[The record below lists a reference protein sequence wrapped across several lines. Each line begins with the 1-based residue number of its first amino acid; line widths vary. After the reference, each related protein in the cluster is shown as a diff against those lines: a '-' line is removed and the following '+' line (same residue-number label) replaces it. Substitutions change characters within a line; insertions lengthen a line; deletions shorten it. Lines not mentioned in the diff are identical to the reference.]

1 MLLRPMPPWGS
12 SKWVSFVMRHFGFHL
27 RSAKSIVRFSLLSA
41 ILIAGAA
48 VSSGPA
54 HSQNSVVLKA
64 VAVLLETEPQ
74 LALPVRQRKAVLT
87 SYYVE
92 QAGPA
97 LWIGTQRM
105 PELIDHIGRA
115 EEQGLLP
122 RDYAAGQLKKLQAV
136 VASTDAR
143 SQAVIELYFS
153 AFFLKYASDIKI
165 GRLLP
170 GQVDKDLFWKAKT
183 VDLVAA
189 MTGLS
194 KAGSIADFV
203 KAWEPQ
209 IPEYGALKTT
219 LIAYRKLAERG
230 GWPKVPAGEVLKPEM
245 IDERVPVLRERLAAT
260 DGALPAAEGADP
272 NLYSADVIDAL
283 KRFQK
288 RHGLETDGV
297 LGKQTLFQL
306 NVSVEARIRQI
317 VANLERWRWMPE
329 DLGQHYV
336 MVNIAGF
343 ELKRVRKGRIEERMR
358 VVVGLPYHRTPV
370 FSDRIKYLEINPYWN
385 VPYSI
390 ATKEYLPQLRR
401 GTRRMASKG
410 FEAVSGNRVLPLS
423 AVDWGSYSRSHFP
436 VRLRQRPGPS
446 NALGRV
452 KFMFPNRFNVYLHDT
467 QARSLFGKAK
477 RAFSHG
483 CIRLA
488 RPIDLAEQLL
498 SDLPDWNRN
507 RIQGVLDAKDRT
519 VVNLAEPVDVHLTY
533 ATAWQG
539 EGDTVHFA
547 ADIYRRDE
555 ALHRALFGKPT
566 PS

>member
-1 MLLRPMPPWGS
+1 
-12 SKWVSFVMRHFGFHL
+12 MRLFGFYPL
-27 RSAKSIVRFSLLSA
+27 FVQSGFRFALLSF
-41 ILIAGAA
+41 ILIMGTMMPA
-48 VSSGPA
+48 GPA
-54 HSQNSVVLKA
+54 LSQNSAVLNA

-92 QAGPA
+92 QSGPA

-136 VASTDAR
+136 ATSTDAQ

-189 MTGLS
+189 MTGLA
-194 KAGSIADFV
+194 KAGSIAEFI

-219 LIAYRKLAERG
+219 LIAYRKLAEQG
-230 GWPKVPAGEVLKPEM
+230 GWPKVPSGEVLKPDM
-245 IDERVPVLRERLAAT
+245 VDDRVPILRARLAAT
-260 DGALPAAEGADP
+260 DGAPQVAEGADP
-272 NLYSADVIDAL
+272 NLYSADVIDAV

-498 SDLPDWNRN
+498 SALPDWNRN
-507 RIQGVLDAKDRT
+507 RIQGVLDAKERT

>member
-1 MLLRPMPPWGS
+1 
-12 SKWVSFVMRHFGFHL
+12 MRLFGFLL
-27 RSAKSIVRFSLLSA
+27 RSAPFLFRFVLLSTVFA
-41 ILIAGAA
+41 TVAMAPAGQAL
-48 VSSGPA
+48 
-54 HSQNSVVLKA
+54 SQNSAVLNA
-64 VAVLLETEPQ
+64 VAVLLESEPQ

-87 SYYVE
+87 SYYIE

-136 VASTDAR
+136 ATSTDAQ

-189 MTGLS
+189 MTGLA
-194 KAGSIADFV
+194 KAGGIANFV

-230 GWPKVPAGEVLKPEM
+230 GWPKVPSGEVLKPDM
-245 IDERVPVLRERLAAT
+245 VDDRVPVLRERLAAT
-260 DGALPAAEGADP
+260 DGAPQAADGSDP

-306 NVSVEARIRQI
+306 NVTVDSRIRQI

-370 FSDRIKYLEINPYWN
+370 FSDRIKYLEMNPYWN

-390 ATKEYLPQLRR
+390 ATKEYLPRLKR
-401 GTRRMASKG
+401 GTGGMASKG
-410 FEAVSGNRVLPLS
+410 FEAVRGNSVLPLS
-423 AVDWGSYSRSHFP
+423 SVDWGSYSRSHFP

-452 KFMFPNRFNVYLHDT
+452 KFIFPNRFNVYLHDT
-467 QARSLFGKAK
+467 QARSLFVKAK

-498 SDLPDWNRN
+498 SDIPGWNRR
-507 RIQGVLDAKDRT
+507 RIQGVLDGKKRT

-539 EGDTVHFA
+539 EGNTVHFA
-547 ADIYRRDE
+547 ADIYQRDQ